1 MTSIEDIREASLYS
15 LPYNKL
21 IDSSQTRRYS
31 TSTSTLLCN
40 GESLNRPS
48 LHPRSPPLTM
58 QIRLQPTWQEKVEAK
73 RAKTRSKIPEEWT
86 LNKEGLAAAKKQRQ
100 FSGPFIESFL
110 DGHELEITSKDNV
123 PLLAKIRSDHY
134 TLFR

>member
-1 MTSIEDIREASLYS
+1 
-15 LPYNKL
+15 
-21 IDSSQTRRYS
+21 
-31 TSTSTLLCN
+31 
-40 GESLNRPS
+40 
-48 LHPRSPPLTM
+48 M